1 MFLLSGAPSGRAGQ
15 RQWRRLGRISHSVM
29 PSFDFIVVGAGSAGC
44 VLANRLSSSAKH
56 SVLLLE
62 AGRED
67 RSPLIRV
74 PLGYAYLFSNPNYN
88 WMYESEPETALHGR
102 VMFCPRGKV
111 VGGSSS
117 INAMVYVRGLPA
129 DYDAWE
135 QAGNMGW
142 AWESVLPYFRRSEDH
157 VWGASDF
164 HGNVG
169 EMRVE
174 DFGARVHPL
183 SEAFMRSGE
192 AAGFSRTSDFNGACP
207 EGVGTWQ
214 MTIRDGRRESAA
226 TAFLRAA
233 RQRSNVTVR
242 SRVQVRKILM
252 EGRRATGVECIA
264 EGGEVVRFLASREVI
279 IAAGAVNSPQLLECS
294 GIGGA
299 ASLQALG
306 IQPVLDLPAVGE
318 GLQDHLCVSY
328 FYRSRVPSLNDE
340 LSPLSGRMRAIAR
353 YLWNRGGPLSMSVN
367 QAGGFLRSAP
377 GLEQPDMQVY
387 FNPVSYTT
395 TDSKSKRVRGPDP
408 FSGMLM
414 SFNTCRPKSRG
425 SVHVRSGDPFEPP
438 RIRMNYLSHEDDV
451 RDIARGAALLRS
463 IAKQRPLADVIEQ
476 ELLPGADVTD
486 EQRLAE
492 DFRRR
497 SSSVYHLCGTCAM
510 GTDPGRSVV
519 DPGLRVHGL
528 SGLRVI
534 DASIFPS
541 IPSGNTNA
549 PTIMVAEKGAEMILR
564 EHAKQP

>member
-1 MFLLSGAPSGRAGQ
+1 MQ
-15 RQWRRLGRISHSVM
+15 
-29 PSFDFIVVGAGSAGC
+29 SFDFIVVGAGSAGC
-44 VLANRLSSSAKH
+44 VLANRLSSDARH
-56 SVLLLE
+56 TVLLLE
-62 AGRED
+62 AGGED
-67 RSPLIRV
+67 RSPLIRM
-74 PLGYAYLFSNPNYN
+74 PLGYAYLFANPKYN
-88 WMYESEPETALHGR
+88 WMYQSEPEQALHGR

-111 VGGSSS
+111 IGGSSS
-117 INAMVYVRGLPA
+117 INAMVYVRGLPG
-129 DYDAWE
+129 DYDSWE
-135 QAGNMGW
+135 LAGNAGW

-157 VWGASDF
+157 VWGASPF
-164 HGNVG
+164 HGGDG
-169 EMRVE
+169 EMRVD
-174 DFGARVHPL
+174 DFGSRVHPL

-192 AAGFSRTSDFNGACP
+192 AAGFSRTPDFNGASP

-226 TAFLRAA
+226 SAFLRAA
-233 RQRSNVTVR
+233 RKRRNVTVR
-242 SRVQVRKILM
+242 SRVRVRRILV
-252 EGRRATGVECIA
+252 EGRRATGVECVT
-264 EGGEVVRFLASREVI
+264 EGGEVIRFLTNREVI
-279 IAAGAVNSPQLLECS
+279 VAAGAINSPQLLECS
-294 GIGGA
+294 GIGNA
-299 ASLQALG
+299 TSLQTLG

-340 LSPLSGRMRAIAR
+340 LSPLSGRIRAMVR

-367 QAGGFLRSAP
+367 QAGGFLRSDPA
-377 GLEQPDMQVY
+377 LEQPDMQVY

-395 TDSKSKRVRGPDP
+395 ADATSKKVRGPDP

-425 SVHVRSGDPFEPP
+425 SVHVRSAESSESP
-438 RIRMNYLSHEDDV
+438 RIRMNYLSHDDDI
-451 RDIARGAALLRS
+451 RDIARGAALLRR
-463 IAKQRPLADVIEQ
+463 IAQQPPLAGVIEQ
-476 ELLPGADVTD
+476 ELLPGADVVD

-492 DFRRR
+492 DFRTR

-510 GTDPGRSVV
+510 GTDPARSVV
-519 DPGLRVHGL
+519 DSSLRVHGL

-549 PTIMVAEKGAEMILR
+549 PTIMVAEKGAEMIVR